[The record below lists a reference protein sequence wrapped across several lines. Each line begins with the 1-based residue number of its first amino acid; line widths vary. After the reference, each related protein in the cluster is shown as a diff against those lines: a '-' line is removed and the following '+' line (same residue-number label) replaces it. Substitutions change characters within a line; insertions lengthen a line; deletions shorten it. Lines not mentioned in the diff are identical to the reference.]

1 MKRLSILFLTYLC
14 VAFSLSANSDDN
26 DKTKL
31 TIRNE
36 SFMGINSK
44 DVYRD
49 LSYNVIVEL
58 TSAQS
63 LLKISHY
70 GIGDAELYLI
80 DNHNQIVDQQTIFEG
95 VYEDYLDL
103 QGYNGNYVLV
113 IWSSNYYGEVYFT
126 L

>member
-1 MKRLSILFLTYLC
+1 
-14 VAFSLSANSDDN
+14 
-26 DKTKL
+26 
-31 TIRNE
+31 
-36 SFMGINSK
+36 MGINSE

-58 TSAQS
+58 TSAQT